1 MADANAETAVRDYL
15 KALSNPSS
23 LRDDNTVERLRQQLE
38 SSDDGVERIR
48 LRQQLLDAE
57 SPSVERYEEA
67 FVSAAKA
74 WADEHGIGVKAFQE
88 EGVQPSVL
96 RRAGFEVSGGGRGG
110 RGSRGGSSG
119 GGAAGGGRKRTRVTV
134 AEVRA
139 AIPNGTFTIKTLQ
152 ERSGASPAV
161 VRKVVSEE
169 EASGGITKAGTD
181 PDHRGPGRAPTLY
194 RKG

>member
-1 MADANAETAVRDYL
+1 MADASAETAVRDYL
-15 KALSNPSS
+15 KALSDPSS
-23 LRDDNTVERLRQQLE
+23 LRDTDTVDRLRRQLE

-48 LRQQLLDAE
+48 LRQQLMDAE

-67 FVSAAKA
+67 FVAHARS
-74 WADEHGIGVKAFQE
+74 WASEHGIGVKAFQE
-88 EGVQPSVL
+88 EGVQPAVL
-96 RRAGFEVSGGGRGG
+96 RRAGFEVSGGGRG
-110 RGSRGGSSG
+110 RGSRASSG

-169 EASGGITKAGTD
+169 EASGGITKSGTD

>member
-15 KALSNPSS
+15 KALSDPSS
-23 LRDDNTVERLRQQLE
+23 LRDDNTVVRLREQLG

-48 LRQQLLDAE
+48 LRQQLYDAE
-57 SPSVERYEEA
+57 TPSVERFEEA
-67 FVSAAKA
+67 FVTHARS
-74 WADEHGIGVKAFQE
+74 WADENGVGVKAFQD
-88 EGVQPSVL
+88 EGVQPGVL
-96 RRAGFEVSGGGRGG
+96 RSAGFEVSGGRGRTGG
-110 RGSRGGSSG
+110 RASSG
-119 GGAAGGGRKRTRVTV
+119 GGAASGGRKRTRVTV

-139 AIPNGTFTIKTLQ
+139 AIPNGTFTIKALQ

-169 EASGGITKAGTD
+169 ESAGAVTKAGTD
-181 PDHRGPGRAPTLY
+181 PDHRGPGRAPVLY

>member
-1 MADANAETAVRDYL
+1 MADTSAETAVRDYL
-15 KALSNPSS
+15 KALSDPSS
-23 LRDDNTVERLRQQLE
+23 LRDDSNVERLRKQLA

-57 SPSVERYEEA
+57 TPSVERYEED
-67 FVSAAKA
+67 FVTHARS
-74 WADEHGIGVKAFQE
+74 WADELGIGVKAFQD
-88 EGVQPSVL
+88 EGVQPAVL
-96 RRAGFEVSGGGRGG
+96 RRAGFDVSGGGRGRGGG
-110 RGSRGGSSG
+110 RGSTG
-119 GGAAGGGRKRTRVTV
+119 GGASGGRKRTRVTV

-169 EASGGITKAGTD
+169 EAAGTVTSAGTD

>member
-1 MADANAETAVRDYL
+1 MANASAETAVRDYL
-15 KALSNPSS
+15 KALSDPSS
-23 LRDDNTVERLRQQLE
+23 LRDDDTVERLRQQLA

-57 SPSVERYEEA
+57 TPSLDRYEEG
-67 FVSAAKA
+67 FVANARS
-74 WADEHGIGVKAFQE
+74 WAEEHGISVKAFQE
-88 EGVQPSVL
+88 EGVQPAVL
-96 RRAGFEVSGGGRGG
+96 RRAGFEVAGGRT
-110 RGSRGGSSG
+110 RGGKSSSG
-119 GGAAGGGRKRTRVTV
+119 GGGAGGGRKRTRVTV

-139 AIPNGTFTIKTLQ
+139 AIPKGTFTIKSLQ

-169 EASGGITKAGTD
+169 EAAGTITSAGTD